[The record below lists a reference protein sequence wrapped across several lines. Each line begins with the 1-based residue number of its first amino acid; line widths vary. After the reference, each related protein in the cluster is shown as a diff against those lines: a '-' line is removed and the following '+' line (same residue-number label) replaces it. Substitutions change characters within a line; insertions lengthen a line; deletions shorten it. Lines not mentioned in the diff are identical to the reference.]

1 MKFRDKLTARAVQ
14 SAKGPAL
21 LADGAGLYLQVKATG
36 AKSWIYRATLFGKRT
51 EFGLGGATVLS
62 LAQARAKRDD
72 FARIIADGKDPRE
85 VWGRTS
91 PSFREIA
98 REAFD
103 ARRGK
108 WTSEGHAER
117 WWASLELD
125 VMPRLGRRNIA
136 DLAHGDVLAVLNPIW
151 TKKPDTARRIAQRI
165 RAVFDW
171 AKAKGHYVGENP
183 VTPALVALGSQRLE
197 VKHRPAMPWA
207 EAPAFFAQLE
217 RQEGIA
223 AAAHRFLILTAS
235 RAGEVLGARWAEI
248 EGDLWVIP
256 PERMKM
262 GRPHRVPLSGPALEA
277 LDLVRGIGA
286 DLVFPTPSRAK
297 GPPRPLTSNAFSAL
311 RVRMGVSGITT
322 HGFRTTFRTWAA
334 DSARAPREVAEL
346 SLAHVTGSQVERAY
360 QRSDLLEQRRELLD
374 AWAGYLR
381 QAGGNVIKLHR

>member
-1 MKFRDKLTARAVQ
+1 MKVRDKLTARAVQ
-14 SAKGPAL
+14 AAKGPAL

-36 AKSWIYRATLFGKRT
+36 AKSWIYRASLFGKRT
-51 EFGLGGATVLS
+51 EFGLGGLALLS
-62 LAQARAKRDD
+62 LAQARAKRND

-98 REAFD
+98 LETFQ

-108 WTSEGHAER
+108 WSSEGHAER
-117 WWASLELD
+117 WWSSLELD
-125 VMPRLGRRNIA
+125 VMPRLGRREVA

-151 TKKPDTARRIAQRI
+151 SKKPDTARRIAQRI

-183 VTPALVALGSQRLE
+183 VASALVALGTQKHE
-197 VKHRPAMPWA
+197 VQHRAALPWQD
-207 EAPAFFAQLE
+207 APAFFARLE

-223 AAAHRFLILTAS
+223 AAAHLFLILTAS
-235 RAGEVLGARWAEI
+235 RTGEVLGARWDEI
-248 EGDLWVIP
+248 EGDVWTIP

-262 GRPHRVPLSGPALEA
+262 GRAHRVPLSAAALEA
-277 LDLVRGIGA
+277 IEPVRGLGG
-286 DLVFPTPSRAK
+286 DLIFATPAK
-297 GPPRPLTSNAFSAL
+297 TRGPARPMTSNAFSAL
-311 RVRMGVSGITT
+311 RGRMGVTGITT

-346 SLAHVTGSQVERAY
+346 SLAHVTGSKVERAY

-381 QAGGNVIKLHR
+381 QAGGKVVRLHR